1 MKLWLWLCMA
11 PVVLG
16 SGIGCASRS
25 YAPLEANVESMR
37 SVREALEEANAQA
50 DRALASLQKVVAWA
64 DRDPRPAFDEFE
76 DDFEAFEK
84 LAQES
89 SDRTRAMTEASEQ
102 YFQSWNAENADMKT
116 SELQELS
123 AERMSVARE
132 SWRNVQ
138 ERATEMD
145 EAFQDY
151 LDRLRE
157 LRGYIANNL
166 SPSGIE
172 AARPFVERA
181 ERSGKVLEERI
192 ADMMSGLDRMAARVA
207 PAGAET

>member
-1 MKLWLWLCMA
+1 MKLSLVLCMP
-11 PVVLG
+11 PVLLW
-16 SGIGCASRS
+16 SANGCASRS
-25 YAPLEANVESMR
+25 YAPLEANVESLR
-37 SVREALEEANAQA
+37 SVRQALEEANAQA
-50 DRALASLQKVVAWA
+50 DRALASLRKVVAWA

-76 DDFEAFEK
+76 DDFDK
-84 LAQES
+84 LEEISKES
-89 SDRTRAMTEASEQ
+89 SDRTKAMTEASEQ
-102 YFQSWNAENADMKT
+102 YFQSWHAENAGMKT

-132 SWRNVQ
+132 SWVNVQ
-138 ERATEMD
+138 ERAVGMD

-192 ADMMSGLDRMAARVA
+192 ADMMSGLDRMTARVA
-207 PAGAET
+207 PAGAGT

>member
-1 MKLWLWLCMA
+1 MKLSLAVCIPPVLLWSA
-11 PVVLG
+11 
-16 SGIGCASRS
+16 SGCASRS
-25 YAPLEANVESMR
+25 YAPLEANIESLR
-37 SVREALEEANAQA
+37 SVRQALEEANAQA
-50 DRALASLQKVVAWA
+50 DRALASLRKVVAWA

-76 DDFEAFEK
+76 DDFDK
-84 LAQES
+84 LEEISKES
-89 SDRTRAMTEASEQ
+89 SDRTKAMTEASEQ
-102 YFQSWNAENADMKT
+102 YFQSWHAENAGMKT

-132 SWRNVQ
+132 SWVNVQ
-138 ERATEMD
+138 ERAVGMD

-192 ADMMSGLDRMAARVA
+192 ADMMSGLDRMTARVA
-207 PAGAET
+207 PAGAGT